1 MKKRIFFTSKH
12 SPHKDRNPNHT
23 FVSFQYDTETQ
34 ELKLVEEFEGKVY
47 ELSLAGG
54 SSSSD
59 DSGNEGS
66 GEQTGNTT
74 EPTTDPEP

>member
-59 DSGNEGS
+59 DSG
-66 GEQTGNTT
+66 
-74 EPTTDPEP
+74 D